1 MQSNILDDIPTRL
14 LSLTAESSL
23 SRIHTQHSL
32 PVAENQV
39 TLAVRLPSV
48 MRSLSGASSVKKS
61 ALLNYSESDT
71 FLMNYITNRES
82 AYPNRINIPIADED
96 ANVTFYTISREV

>member
-1 MQSNILDDIPTRL
+1 MQNLYNIPDEVYLCYK
-14 LSLTAESSL
+14 SLKL
-23 SRIHTQHSL
+23 YLIW
-32 PVAENQV
+32 
-39 TLAVRLPSV
+39 
-48 MRSLSGASSVKKS
+48 
-61 ALLNYSESDT
+61 YT

>member
-1 MQSNILDDIPTRL
+1 MQNLYNIPDEVYLCYKSLKLYLIWYSSLGKYQIRADL
-14 LSLTAESSL
+14 LSKEICSL
-23 SRIHTQHSL
+23 F
-32 PVAENQV
+32 NC
-39 TLAVRLPSV
+39 
-48 MRSLSGASSVKKS
+48 
-61 ALLNYSESDT
+61 SESDT

>member
-1 MQSNILDDIPTRL
+1 MQNLYNIPDEVYLCYKSLKLYLIWYSSLGKYQIQSRFTQQRNL
-14 LSLTAESSL
+14 LSF
-23 SRIHTQHSL
+23 
-32 PVAENQV
+32 NC
-39 TLAVRLPSV
+39 
-48 MRSLSGASSVKKS
+48 
-61 ALLNYSESDT
+61 SESDT